1 MAPRCVWMM
10 FWQCCCAVI
19 KCLNKQ
25 GSCGTVQPVHSSLTA
40 SLLPAQMWGEKA
52 AVSLQ
57 VKCPV
62 RRSIPSFGEV
72 QRCSTW
78 AFLPCVGSVD
88 YAFLCSLVPSG
99 RPQESDS
106 HGTVCPSVQ
115 GTWQLEGQVQG
126 HRLAV
131 RLAVK

>member
-1 MAPRCVWMM
+1 
-10 FWQCCCAVI
+10 
-19 KCLNKQ
+19 
-25 GSCGTVQPVHSSLTA
+25 
-40 SLLPAQMWGEKA
+40 MWGEKA

-72 QRCSTW
+72 QRCSRW
-78 AFLPCVGSVD
+78 DFLPCVGSVD
-88 YAFLCSLVPSG
+88 YAFLCSLVLTG

-115 GTWQLEGQVQG
+115 GTWQLEGKVQG